1 MTDSP
6 GQNLSSFSMTELF
19 RQEVAS
25 QTALLTD
32 SLLVLEHQPADKK
45 QLETLMRAAH
55 SIKGAARIMGLDLA
69 VTAAHTLEDIFVAAQ
84 QGKIA
89 ITAGQ
94 TDILL
99 EGVDFLL
106 KISKCSDDDIA
117 GGVTAFQ
124 PEAENLLKRLADIKT
139 ASVTAAEAAAQTSS
153 PRAASSK
160 QPVTQTASPACNA
173 LRSNAGRQSASVAGL
188 RRDRPAAPPTQTPN
202 VPGDKQTDASTEQT
216 AQKPEPQ
223 SQTVRITAEH
233 LNRMLGMVDESIVQ
247 MRWLEPFIRRFSA
260 LKKKQASL
268 DRRMDNLRF
277 TLEEKNDYARLKQQ
291 VNDLC
296 LEVKDCLA
304 TTVSYLTDIDD
315 FSRRTEELND
325 RLYREAL
332 ASRLRP
338 FGDCVQGFPRM
349 VRDLARRLGKNIR
362 FEIDGQ
368 DTKVDREILDKLE
381 APLAHLLRNAVDH
394 GIETPDQR
402 AAAGKP
408 KEGRIILKARHQAG
422 RLHITVS
429 DDGGGIDLENIRQK
443 IIARGLSPA
452 DVAARLSEQEILN
465 FLFLPGFSTSS
476 VVTEI
481 SGRGVGLDIV
491 LNLAQELGGDV
502 HVENR
507 RPNGTVFQ
515 LQLPITLSLIR
526 ALLVEI
532 AREPFVFPLARVAH
546 LATVNPSE
554 TVTLEGKRYL
564 HYNGKNIGLINAAE
578 VLEMKGGIRGGRWPV
593 VIISDQDNHY
603 GLIVD
608 RFIGECLVVVRPLDA
623 RLGKVQDIN
632 SVTLLNDGTPA
643 LIFDIDDLLR
653 SVDRILA
660 GGGLKTIA
668 RMEEV
673 KSRKNRRRVLVAD
686 DSITVRELERKLL
699 QNHGYQVD
707 VTVDG
712 MEAWNN
718 MRTLQYDLLVSDV
731 DMPRLN
737 GIDLVRRIRQD
748 PRLSALPIIIIS
760 YKDRDEDR
768 LRGLEAGANYYL
780 TKSSFQDDTFIK
792 AVTDLIGKTDA

>member
-1 MTDSP
+1 MTESTE
-6 GQNLSSFSMTELF
+6 QNLSSFSMAELF
-19 RQEVAS
+19 RQEVAA
-25 QTALLTD
+25 QTAVLTD
-32 SLLVLEHQPADKK
+32 NLLAIEHDPADRKK
-45 QLETLMRAAH
+45 LEPLMRAAH
-55 SIKGAARIMGLDLA
+55 SIKGAARIMGLELA
-69 VTAAHTLEDIFVAAQ
+69 VKTAHTLEDIFVAAQ
-84 QGKIA
+84 QGEIT

-94 TDILL
+94 TDVLL

-106 KISKCSDDDIA
+106 KISKYPDNDIA
-117 GGVTAFQ
+117 AGVTALQ
-124 PEAENLLKRLADIKT
+124 PEAENILKRLAGIKT
-139 ASVTAAEAAAQTSS
+139 ASATAVKTEAPPTSPPSAPPAGRTDRAEPPAAEAGKAKETD
-153 PRAASSK
+153 K
-160 QPVTQTASPACNA
+160 TA
-173 LRSNAGRQSASVAGL
+173 
-188 RRDRPAAPPTQTPN
+188 PAAET
-202 VPGDKQTDASTEQT
+202 
-216 AQKPEPQ
+216 Q

-233 LNRMLGMVDESIVQ
+233 LNRILGMVDESIVQ
-247 MRWLEPFIRRFSA
+247 MRWLEPFIRRLSA
-260 LKKKQASL
+260 LKKKQVAL
-268 DRRMDNLRF
+268 GRRIDNLRLLLEGKQDD
-277 TLEEKNDYARLKQQ
+277 TLLKQQ

-296 LEVKDCLA
+296 LETKDCLA
-304 TTVSYLTDIDD
+304 TTVSHITDIDD
-315 FSRRTEELND
+315 FSRRAEELND
-325 RLYREAL
+325 RLYRETL

-349 VRDLARRLGKNIR
+349 VRDLARRLGKSAR
-362 FEIDGQ
+362 FEIAGQ

-408 KEGRIILKARHQAG
+408 KEGQITLKARHHSG
-422 RLHITVS
+422 RLHITVA

-443 IIARGLSPA
+443 IIARGLSSA

-476 VVTEI
+476 SVTEI

-491 LNLAQELGGDV
+491 FNLAQELGGSV
-502 HVENR
+502 RVENR
-507 RPNGTVFQ
+507 RPNGTVFH

-546 LATVNPSE
+546 LATVNASE

-564 HYNGKNIGLINAAE
+564 HYNGRNIGLISAGEA
-578 VLEMKGGIRGGRWPV
+578 LELKGGISGSRWPV

-608 RFIGECLVVVRPLDA
+608 RLIGESLVVVRPLDA
-623 RLGKVQDIN
+623 RLGKVQDIGA
-632 SVTLLNDGTPA
+632 VTLLNDGTPA
-643 LIFDIDDLLR
+643 LILDIDDLLR
-653 SVDRILA
+653 SVDRTLA
-660 GGGLKTIA
+660 GGGLKTIS
-668 RMEEV
+668 RIEDNKGR
-673 KSRKNRRRVLVAD
+673 KSRRRVLVAD

-699 QNHGYQVD
+699 QNQGYQVD

-712 MEAWNN
+712 MEAWNS
-718 MRTLQYDLLVSDV
+718 MRAFEYDLLVSDV

-737 GIDLVRRIRQD
+737 GIELVRRIRQD
-748 PRLSALPIIIIS
+748 ARLKALPIIIIS

-792 AVTDLIGKTDA
+792 AVADLIGKAEG